1 MSQQRSYQGDNE
13 ILVEENR
20 RLYKWINGLYKELSS
35 IKSRLPK
42 NADGDVIFI
51 GSTQYRHY
59 HNGKIEELKVT
70 GISGLLPD
78 GDTTDGYTIGTKNRN
93 CINTELHSTAESCRA
108 AAEGGGE

>member
-1 MSQQRSYQGDNE
+1 MSDISYRSKTDCYE
-13 ILVEENR
+13 VPSEE
-20 RLYKWINGLYKELSS
+20 YEQMDDELEKLRSLL
-35 IKSRLPK
+35 SRLPK

-93 CINTELHSTAESCRA
+93 CINTELHSTAESCRD
-108 AAEGGGE
+108 AAEGGEA